1 MPTSD
6 QPTNGGPAGDRA
18 ERVLPLKGLKAQA
31 RIVWALL
38 LREIITRFGR
48 RNIGFLWL
56 FVEPAM
62 FVIVITAIWTATHDL
77 HRSQIPIA
85 AFTLTGYT
93 SMLMWRNT
101 PSRCIG
107 ALSSNQS
114 LLYHRQV
121 TMLDIYLAR
130 IILEFAGVTTSF
142 MVLGLLMWMGGWLEP
157 PENVLQ
163 VIGGWGLL
171 AWFGMALALT
181 LGPLSERYPAVQKL
195 WSPIAILLFILSG
208 TSFLL
213 DTFPPTVR
221 YWLLWLPMTSGL
233 EYLRE
238 GFFGSQFKAHYD
250 LEYMCTATMVLML
263 FGLTQVRRVALNETI
278 IA

>member
-1 MPTSD
+1 MRA
-6 QPTNGGPAGDRA
+6 NGGSR
-18 ERVLPLKGLKAQA
+18 RLFPLMGLRIQA
-31 RIVWALL
+31 RIIWALL

-56 FVEPAM
+56 FVEPAL

-93 SMLMWRNT
+93 AMLMWRNT

-130 IILEFAGVTTSF
+130 ILLEFAGVTTSF
-142 MVLGLLMWMGGWLEP
+142 MVLGLLMWLAGWLTP

-163 VIGGWGLL
+163 VMGGWGLL

-181 LGPLSERYPAVQKL
+181 LGPLSERYPVVQKL
-195 WSPIAILLFILSG
+195 WSPMAILLFILSG

-213 DTFPPTVR
+213 DTFPASVR

-238 GFFGSQFKAHYD
+238 GFFGSDFRAHYD
-250 LEYMCTATMVLML
+250 IGYMCIATMLLMM
-263 FGLTQVRRVALNETI
+263 FGLSQVRRVALNEI
-278 IA
+278 PIA